1 MHWGALN
8 IWVDPSIAPFEGIQ
22 VGDIILYRERMRI
35 ASASLTIAN
44 TKADGT
50 EETVASGSAGTA
62 NASEGAEITDKPHEV
77 KYIPGQIA
85 QHRVIEIRGNELYTK
100 GDGNLEP
107 DELSV
112 IESGYVGKTVWYVN
126 YVGRVL
132 QVLCNPWVFSS
143 LTVLTV
149 LLWILR
155 FTVSTQSGSSI
166 TPPSSRSKK

>member
-8 IWVDPSIAPFEGIQ
+8 IWVDPSIAPFENIQ

-35 ASASLTIAN
+35 ASASTIIAN
-44 TKADGT
+44 TKGGAT
-50 EETVASGSAGTA
+50 EETDKTVAAGSAGA
-62 NASEGAEITDKPHEV
+62 ADASEDAEITDKPQEV
-77 KYIPGQIA
+77 KYIHGQIA

-100 GDGNLEP
+100 GDGNPEP
-107 DELSV
+107 DDQSV

-155 FTVSTQSGSSI
+155 FTVNTPSGSSSA
-166 TPPSSRSKK
+166 TSFKK